1 MNYVNS
7 RTTLGLIM
15 SVTAKTP
22 WDPNSH
28 MWSNRSV
35 SQGLIDPN
43 LYLRSNRNKILISI
57 INLYLSPN

>member
-22 WDPNSH
+22 WDPN
-28 MWSNRSV
+28 V
-35 SQGLIDPN
+35 V
-43 LYLRSNRNKILISI
+43 YLVKV
-57 INLYLSPN
+57 